1 MIKKKGFTM
10 STRQEQ
16 VRKRLEE
23 LIRKSEYNCSQLSK
37 MAGKGPSYVQRFI
50 KYGQPE
56 RLHETVRNVLSK
68 ALNVPEQEL
77 TDLILDK
84 PLAKSNSALIDILDV
99 KACCGSGNEIVEENV
114 IGSWCMPLE
123 IYKNITTTSPNSIKM
138 IQVFGDSMQP
148 TLKAG
153 DWVLVDIT
161 HNTPDTD
168 GLFVLWLTTGLAVK
182 RIQGGFS
189 NYIVHSDNP
198 QYRDITASPDD
209 IKIVGKVI
217 YILKS
222 ERVG

>member
-1 MIKKKGFTM
+1 MEKWKFLSDLAQELGLNQNELEKKLGWPQSRFSDLFRDKKDIP
-10 STRQEQ
+10 S
-16 VRKRLEE
+16 KRLYDFAEFFNLDFKE
-23 LIRKSEYNCSQLSK
+23 LKDYNEGKRKKPPRPITEKNR
-37 MAGKGPSYVQRFI
+37 PI
-50 KYGQPE
+50 K
-56 RLHETVRNVLSK
+56 
-68 ALNVPEQEL
+68 
-77 TDLILDK
+77 
-84 PLAKSNSALIDILDV
+84 IDMLDV
-99 KACCGSGNEIVEENV
+99 KACCGTGNEIVSDYV
-114 IGSWCMPLE
+114 IGSWCMPND
-123 IYKNITTTSPNSIKM
+123 IFKHISNSTPENIKM

-168 GLFVLWLTTGLAVK
+168 GLFVIWLTTGLAVK

-198 QYRDITASPDD
+198 QYKDITASPEE
-209 IKIVGKVI
+209 IRIVGKVI